1 MLDIGILYYKLQK
14 TNKIIQNFKNLSPV
28 GCKLGLSVGVMEGD
42 FVGFT
47 DGVNVG
53 YSEKMKRQM

>member
-28 GCKLGLSVGVMEGD
+28 GGKLGLSVGVMEGD

>member
-42 FVGFT
+42 FVGFI

-53 YSEKMKRQM
+53 YSKKMKRQM